1 MGRQSLRGDRLPQ
14 WYPIAFGRSPRG
26 KSTPPCQGALKKWES
41 LFSPPTPSTGGPADA
56 RLRRFSGP
64 AAGYVR
70 RNHRMYSGV
79 ARTTSPCSVVV
90 VVYVSRGGA
99 LCPSGRLPNASRSSR
114 SFRFSRLCLGVGVPS
129 GGSAAPVYR
138 EHPLGLYVLLPS
150 SNASAPSLDPG
161 KDVESSVEKW
171 EFKRH
176 APPKLFQL
184 DWGCTGCRLV
194 QASIHMYG
202 RERRRCGAYGLG
214 FARLGQVRRSHV
226 WTNVP
231 LL

>member
-1 MGRQSLRGDRLPQ
+1 
-14 WYPIAFGRSPRG
+14 
-26 KSTPPCQGALKKWES
+26 
-41 LFSPPTPSTGGPADA
+41 
-56 RLRRFSGP
+56 
-64 AAGYVR
+64 
-70 RNHRMYSGV
+70 MYSGV
-79 ARTTSPCSVVV
+79 ARTTSPFSEVV

-99 LCPSGRLPNASRSSR
+99 LNPSGRRPNASRSSR

-150 SNASAPSLDPG
+150 SKASAPSFDPG

-176 APPKLFQL
+176 APPKMFQL
-184 DWGCTGCRLV
+184 DWGCTSCRLV
-194 QASIHMYG
+194 QASIHTYG
-202 RERRRCGAYGLG
+202 RERRRDVACGLCC
-214 FARLGQVRRSHV
+214 ARSRQVRLSHV
-226 WTNVP
+226 WPAVS

>member
-1 MGRQSLRGDRLPQ
+1 MGRQALRGARLPQ

-41 LFSPPTPSTGGPADA
+41 LFSPPTPSAGGPADA

-99 LCPSGRLPNASRSSR
+99 LCPSGRRPNASRSSL
-114 SFRFSRLCLGVGVPS
+114 SFNLSRLTLGVGVPS

-138 EHPLGLYVLLPS
+138 EHPLGLYVLLPC
-150 SNASAPSLDPG
+150 SNASAPSLDKG
-161 KDVESSVEKW
+161 EDVESSVEKW

-176 APPKLFQL
+176 APPKPWMNQGRR
-184 DWGCTGCRLV
+184 DCRLV
-194 QASIHMYG
+194 QAPIHMYG
-202 RERRRCGAYGLG
+202 RERRRGGPCALDW
-214 FARLGQVRRSHV
+214 RQLRQVRRSHV
-226 WTNVP
+226 WTNVT

>member
-14 WYPIAFGRSPRG
+14 WYPIACGRSPRG
-26 KSTPPCQGALKKWES
+26 KSTPPCQGAWKKWES
-41 LFSPPTPSTGGPADA
+41 LFSPPFPSTEGRGVA

-64 AAGYVR
+64 AAGYAP

-79 ARTTSPCSVVV
+79 ARTTSPCSEGV
-90 VVYVSRGGA
+90 VVYVSIGGA
-99 LCPSGRLPNASRSSR
+99 LDPSGRRPNASRSSL
-114 SFRFSRLCLGVGVPS
+114 SFNLSRLCPGVGVPS

-138 EHPLGLYVLLPS
+138 EHPLGLYVLLPC

-176 APPKLFQL
+176 APPKPWIADQ
-184 DWGCTGCRLV
+184 GCTGCRLV
-194 QASIHMYG
+194 QEPIHMYG
-202 RERRRCGAYGLG
+202 RERRLG
-214 FARLGQVRRSHV
+214 GSCVLCSVR
-226 WTNVP
+226 
-231 LL
+231 